1 MSTHPLLHLGQSF
14 FGKSRKKSSGNRSQR
29 KGRSLNMERLESR
42 QLMSVTQLQSAS
54 FSQDASEKPQSKM
67 FEYAGQWWSVMPDK
81 KGTWVYRLDGTSWT
95 QVQQISTNKKTHA
108 DVKVDGDL
116 AYVLMFSGSKSQVA
130 TLQYDAIDNR
140 FEFWAQQP
148 NLVNVSLSGD
158 TGTIDI
164 DSTGRLWIASIG
176 KSGVEAR
183 YSDGLHTSFSG
194 PITVGAKVGSGEM
207 SSIIAMP
214 NGTIGIFWSDQ
225 KTKRFGFS
233 THQDGAA
240 PNAWSTNEVPGNSNA
255 LSIGKGMADNHMHLA
270 VASNGTLY
278 ATIKTGY
285 DKKGYPL
292 IGLLVRRPNGV
303 WDEFYNVTD
312 TGTRPVIV
320 LDESSNQLVIA
331 YTTATGGGDIVY
343 RTSSL
348 DTISFS
354 GTKVLIPGKV
364 NNVTTAKV
372 SSNGQVTFLADSKSA
387 LFTFDTTGPVTNLPP
402 MVNAGADRTGTVGSV
417 ITLNGTATDDNR
429 PTPGGLSVLWSVIT
443 APGTVSF
450 GNSALASTTV
460 TFSAAGTYTL
470 QLGANDG
477 EFLRTDQVTVVISA
491 LPGGGTG
498 PGTNPGNGAPQQIA
512 FQNGLFPSVSYA
524 GTIDTKIS
532 GKNKNTTKN
541 YGNDT
546 KMSIDGDPDEAG
558 LFRWDVSTIP
568 AGSQVESVSIEL
580 TVTSKSKETYEVY
593 ALERAWNELA
603 ATWQQYA
610 NGSSWASAGA
620 NGSADVDSS
629 VLGAMTPTSKGTY
642 RIVLNDAGKAAVQAW
657 IDDPSQNYGIIIKDY
672 NNKDPFEVASSEHKT
687 ASQRPKLIINYT
699 TPQPLVSSLVVANL
713 PPVVIPGTSLVA
725 HVGQPIAITANVT
738 DDGQPGGSALLAALW
753 SQASGPGTVSFGDDH
768 VVDTTAEFSAPG
780 TYTLRLTV
788 SDNLLSG
795 FADLSVSVI

>member
-1 MSTHPLLHLGQSF
+1 MSKPSLLNLGQSF
-14 FGKSRKKSSGNRSQR
+14 FGKSRKKSSGRRGQR
-29 KGRSLNMERLESR
+29 QGRSLNMERLEAR

-108 DVKVDGDL
+108 DVKVSGDL

-140 FEFWAQQP
+140 FELWGQQP
-148 NLVNVSLSGD
+148 NLVNVSLSGQ

-164 DSTGRLWIASIG
+164 DSTGRLWIASVG
-176 KSGVEAR
+176 KTGVEAR

-194 PITVGAKVGSGEM
+194 PITVGAKVGSSDM

-233 THQDGAA
+233 THEDGAA
-240 PNAWSTNEVPGNSNA
+240 PNAWSANEVPGDSAA
-255 LSIGKGMADNHMHLA
+255 LNIGHGMADNHMHLA
-270 VASNGTLY
+270 VSSNGTLY
-278 ATIKTGY
+278 AVIKTGY

-292 IGLLVRRPNGV
+292 IGLLVRRPNGA
-303 WDEFYNVTD
+303 WDDFYNVTD

-320 LDESSNQLVIA
+320 LDESSNQLVVA
-331 YTTATGGGDIVY
+331 YTTATGGGDIIY

-364 NNVTTAKV
+364 NNVTTAKM
-372 SSNGQVTFLADSKSA
+372 SSNGQVAFLADSKSA
-387 LFTFDTTGPVTNLPP
+387 LFTFDTTGPVVNLPP
-402 MVNAGADRTGTVGSV
+402 VVNAGADRTGTVGSPV
-417 ITLNGTATDDNR
+417 TLNGTATDDNK

-443 APGTVSF
+443 APGSVAF
-450 GNSALASTTV
+450 GNSASASTTA
-460 TFSAAGTYTL
+460 TFGAAGTYTL
-470 QLGANDG
+470 QLTANDG
-477 EFLRTDQVTVVISA
+477 EYSRIDQVTIVVSA
-491 LPGGGTG
+491 SPGGGTG
-498 PGTNPGNGAPQQIA
+498 PGTDPGAGGSQQIA

-524 GTIDTKIS
+524 GTIDTKIN

-546 KMSIDGDPDEAG
+546 KLSIDGDPDEAG
-558 LFRWDVSTIP
+558 LFRWDVSAIP
-568 AGSQVESVSIEL
+568 VGSQVESVTIEL

-593 ALERAWNELA
+593 ALERAWDELA

-610 NGSSWASAGA
+610 NGSSWSGAGA
-620 NGSADVDSS
+620 SGSADVDSS

-642 RIVLNDAGKAAVQAW
+642 RITLNDAGKAAVQAW
-657 IDDPSQNYGIIIKDY
+657 INDPSQNYGIIIKDY
-672 NNKDPFEVASSEHKT
+672 NNKDPFEVASSEYKT
-687 ASQRPKLIINYT
+687 ASQRPKLVINYT
-699 TPQPLVSSLVVANL
+699 EPQPVVNSFAVANL
-713 PPVVIPGTSLVA
+713 PPVVTTGASLVA
-725 HVGQPIAITANVT
+725 QAGQPIAITANVS
-738 DDGQPGGSALLAALW
+738 DDGLPGGSALLAALW
-753 SQASGPGTVSFGDDH
+753 SQVSGPDAVSFGDDH
-768 VVDTTAEFSAPG
+768 VVDTTAQFSSPG

-788 SDNLLSG
+788 SDGLLSS
-795 FADLSVSVI
+795 FADLSVSVS